1 MFVYQ
6 PKELNVESLS
16 FRARQTLV
24 SIIGA
29 IIIIPLSLH
38 FGGSISFS
46 FGVRESLWAWLFALT
61 AFWLQI
67 FAILTSFF
75 KPRLAAAWMLL
86 NIALSI
92 AIGLVAH
99 VRSGYHP
106 DLAHFSLAQWFGSA
120 PAYLKTAGLFWTA
133 PLLLALFLLRTEPA
147 ANHHTSVSGGH

>member
-1 MFVYQ
+1 MAD
-6 PKELNVESLS
+6 LS
-16 FRARQTLV
+16 FKARQTLI

-38 FGGSISFS
+38 FGGAISFS

-67 FAILTSFF
+67 FATLTSFF

-92 AIGLVAH
+92 AIGLAAYGRAAYDTGLTRFTV
-99 VRSGYHP
+99 
-106 DLAHFSLAQWFGSA
+106 AQWFGST
-120 PAYLKTAGLFWTA
+120 PGYLKAAGLFWTA
-133 PLLLALFLLRTEPA
+133 PLLLALFLLLPEPA
-147 ANHHTSVSGGH
+147 ANQAKISDGH